1 MNARPQ
7 SYSLYDSTSVTFPC
21 HLSERARACTD
32 LRAAAP
38 CSLAALI
45 SRSLQLDSTLRHLQ
59 DGVTYEDG
67 CHVWLC
73 VPELGWVEYH
83 PFSVASTAAHPAW
96 RDRMLL
102 HVKVYDRW
110 TSVRT
115 ISSTSPPR
123 LLVKHQVAVSPRS
136 SASEQFLGFVGNAVC
151 MTVSDMFASA
161 VNP

>member
-1 MNARPQ
+1 MHWSARCITVQ
-7 SYSLYDSTSVTFPC
+7 SHCVSITV
-21 HLSERARACTD
+21 
-32 LRAAAP
+32 AAAH
-38 CSLAALI
+38 A
-45 SRSLQLDSTLRHLQ
+45 DSTLRHLQ

-83 PFSVASTAAHPAW
+83 PFSVASTVAHPAW

-115 ISSTSPPR
+115 IYAHCCPGFLKASSLCHSTLVCVQNRSGFRRQCCRETQWHVAPAVPP
-123 LLVKHQVAVSPRS
+123 
-136 SASEQFLGFVGNAVC
+136 
-151 MTVSDMFASA
+151 
-161 VNP
+161 